1 MGQIEAAVRKALG
14 APNEPGSAELI
25 QGYVEAFGEEA
36 LRELAGGLDLPG
48 QQAQPPMQALP
59 PMQAPRQLGS
69 PEMPMQEGG
78 LLAGAGDGMADDVLV
93 TADGGTPEAQ
103 PVALS
108 KGEFI
113 ISAPVV
119 SQLGNGNTDE
129 GAAILE
135 QFQEDVRMAKTGS
148 PAPPPPINLSE
159 VLPEPYGDQYA

>member
-1 MGQIEAAVRKALG
+1 MGQIEAAIRKALG

-36 LRELAGGLDLPG
+36 LLELAGGLDLSG
-48 QQAQPPMQALP
+48 QQALP
-59 PMQAPRQLGS
+59 PMQAPRQLGN

-78 LLAGAGDGMADDVLV
+78 LLQGAGDGMADDVLV
-93 TADGGTPEAQ
+93 TADAGTPEAQ
-103 PVALS
+103 PVAIS
-108 KGEFI
+108 MGEFV